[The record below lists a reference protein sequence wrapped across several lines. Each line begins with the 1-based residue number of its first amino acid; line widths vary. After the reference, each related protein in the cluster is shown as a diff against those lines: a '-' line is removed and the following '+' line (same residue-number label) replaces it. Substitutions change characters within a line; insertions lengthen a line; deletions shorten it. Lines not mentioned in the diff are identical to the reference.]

1 MSENTKLDANS
12 IEFMSNQEMDK
23 YYNNHVFTF
32 LDHQK
37 MDSKL
42 DTFEFQN
49 HSKRLEEVALKIR
62 SINNSKSYDEHT
74 DLMHDYW
81 RCPDILRNHFICKNK
96 AFLKMLEILESGFL
110 NHLPWDNLNS
120 FHLCEGPGYFL
131 DAIYVHRLRTTSQHS
146 EWHWGANTL
155 NPYFENRSC
164 FEKLI
169 DDSHI
174 RGHERNWYFGPSD
187 DGDVAKL
194 TEDYLIEKGLKGTF
208 DLVTADGSTNT
219 QGKEGQIEE
228 IVGPLIRDEVNAAL
242 LLLKPGGSLI
252 LKTYRFCEKQIQDV
266 MFLLADNFSEIRVVK
281 PMASR
286 PGSSERYL
294 ICNGFGGHLPLPM
307 DLLVLCDEFF
317 IIRQVSR
324 MDLHVKTFENEH
336 GNQKLSW
343 KNRNRFMEQMK
354 SYVFE
359 EKIPKNLKKM
369 FPSGTSPWLSLYG
382 HDLIRRNTLENQTF
396 AIQNYINSANLFPKD
411 NFDPEWIMDQILGQ
425 SKMLVTSDIKLESK
439 DSLFIE
445 PIALQA
451 LLSNQNSSADLF
463 EGFSTVDSL
472 KNSVPSTIAHILF
485 ALLKEENLELTNLP
499 TNGLWLSRISA
510 SMFVLLKL
518 VFQNMES
525 GEGWLKWQ
533 GRISNNRIHDL
544 FSRLLLELSLLPDG
558 TSIRCFVP
566 IDVLDLFHQH
576 ICFQNVM
583 ILHSMKCL

>member
-1 MSENTKLDANS
+1 MYISSESSKSDENP
-12 IEFMSNQEMDK
+12 IEFMSNQEMDD
-23 YYNNHVFTF
+23 YYNDHTFNF

-62 SINNSKSYDEHT
+62 SINDSKSYDEHT

-81 RCPDILRNHFICKNK
+81 RCPDILRNYSICKNK

-110 NHLPWDNLNS
+110 HHLPWENLNS

-131 DAIYVHRLRTTSQHS
+131 DAIYVHQLRTTTNQS

-155 NPYFENRSC
+155 NPYFENRNC

-169 DDSHI
+169 NDSHI

-194 TEDYLIEKGLKGTF
+194 TEDYMMEKELKGTF

-228 IVGPLIRDEVNAAL
+228 IVGPLIRAEVNAAIM
-242 LLLKPGGSLI
+242 LLKPGGSLI
-252 LKTYRFCEKQIQDV
+252 LKTYRFCEKEIQDV

-294 ICNGFGGHLPLPM
+294 ICNGFGGRLNLSM
-307 DLLVLCDEFF
+307 DLLASCDEFF
-317 IIRQVSR
+317 IIRQISR
-324 MDLHVKTFENEH
+324 MNLHVKTFEN
-336 GNQKLSW
+336 GDQKLSW
-343 KNRNRFMEQMK
+343 KNRKKFMEEMK
-354 SYVFE
+354 SYIFE
-359 EKIPKNLKKM
+359 EKISKNLKKM

-382 HDLIRRNTLENQTF
+382 HDLIRRNTPDNQKF
-396 AIQNYINSANLFPKD
+396 AIQNYINTANLFPRED
-411 NFDPEWIMDQILGQ
+411 LDPEWIMDQILGQ
-425 SKMLVTSDIKLESK
+425 SRMMVCSDIKLKTK

-451 LLSNQNSSADLF
+451 MLSNQNSCDLF
-463 EGFSTVDSL
+463 EDFSTVE
-472 KNSVPSTIAHILF
+472 NSRPSTIAHILSE
-485 ALLKEENLELTNLP
+485 LLKEENLELTNLP
-499 TNGLWLSRISA
+499 KNGMWLSRISA
-510 SMFVLLKL
+510 SMFVLFNL
-518 VFQNMES
+518 VFQKMES

-533 GRISNNRIHDL
+533 GRKSNERIHDL
-544 FSRLLLELSLLPDG
+544 LSRLLLEISALPAG
-558 TSIRCFVP
+558 TSVRCFVP
-566 IDVLDLFHQH
+566 TDVLDLFHQH

-583 ILHSMKCL
+583 ILHSMKNL